1 MTSKTECDNIK
12 TVMLDN
18 NNVTGNSNYWVGHSL
33 KNIFGNKV
41 ESYILGEHV
50 IQISNRAFYE
60 CSGMTSI
67 TIGNNVTII
76 GDYAFY
82 GCSGLTSITIPG
94 SVTCIGNYAFYYSPN
109 LTSVIS
115 EIEEP
120 FMFGS
125 SAFSRIASTC
135 TLIVPYGTKDAY
147 IATGWTTD
155 VFKGGIVEAPY
166 NPASKNKLTITDAE
180 VCKGKQTTLPVNMN
194 NTESITALQFE
205 VSLPEGV
212 AISKCQL
219 TERKGEDHTV
229 SYKKLSNGNYQV
241 TAISLS
247 KANFGGTAGALL
259 NLTLDVDEGV
269 TADDYTISLTN
280 IELTTVNTQAVNPAD
295 VSATLTVSDVKIAD
309 ADGNG
314 KVSITDAVAIVSYIL
329 GDDMDGFVAAAAD
342 VDGNGKITITDAV
355 AVVDMIL
362 SGSASAKMRVEM
374 DEEMLDPQ

>member
-1 MTSKTECDNIK
+1 M
-12 TVMLDN
+12 VL
-18 NNVTGNSNYWVGHSL
+18 
-33 KNIFGNKV
+33 
-41 ESYILGEHV
+41 
-50 IQISNRAFYE
+50 Q
-60 CSGMTSI
+60 
-67 TIGNNVTII
+67 
-76 GDYAFY
+76 
-82 GCSGLTSITIPG
+82 P
-94 SVTCIGNYAFYYSPN
+94 
-109 LTSVIS
+109 
-115 EIEEP
+115 
-120 FMFGS
+120 

-229 SYKKLSNGNYQV
+229 SYKKLPNGNYQV

-247 KANFGGTAGALL
+247 KANFDGTAGALL

-280 IELTTVNTQAVNPAD
+280 IELTTANTQAVNPAD

-329 GDDMDGFVAAAAD
+329 GDGMAGFVAAAAD

>member
-1 MTSKTECDNIK
+1 
-12 TVMLDN
+12 MLDN

-94 SVTCIGNYAFYYSPN
+94 SVTCIGDYAFYYSPN

-120 FMFGS
+120 FMFSS

-166 NPASKNKLTITDAE
+166 NPASKNKQTITDAE

-212 AISKCQL
+212 AIPKCQL
-219 TERKGEDHTV
+219 TERH
-229 SYKKLSNGNYQV
+229 
-241 TAISLS
+241 
-247 KANFGGTAGALL
+247 
-259 NLTLDVDEGV
+259 EG
-269 TADDYTISLTN
+269 
-280 IELTTVNTQAVNPAD
+280 
-295 VSATLTVSDVKIAD
+295 
-309 ADGNG
+309 
-314 KVSITDAVAIVSYIL
+314 
-329 GDDMDGFVAAAAD
+329 
-342 VDGNGKITITDAV
+342 
-355 AVVDMIL
+355 
-362 SGSASAKMRVEM
+362 R
-374 DEEMLDPQ
+374 

>member
-1 MTSKTECDNIK
+1 
-12 TVMLDN
+12 
-18 NNVTGNSNYWVGHSL
+18 
-33 KNIFGNKV
+33 
-41 ESYILGEHV
+41 
-50 IQISNRAFYE
+50 
-60 CSGMTSI
+60 MTSI

-94 SVTCIGNYAFYYSPN
+94 SVTCIGDYAFYYSPN

-155 VFKGGIVEAPY
+155 VFKGSIVEAPY

-219 TERKGEDHTV
+219 TERH
-229 SYKKLSNGNYQV
+229 
-241 TAISLS
+241 
-247 KANFGGTAGALL
+247 
-259 NLTLDVDEGV
+259 EG
-269 TADDYTISLTN
+269 
-280 IELTTVNTQAVNPAD
+280 
-295 VSATLTVSDVKIAD
+295 
-309 ADGNG
+309 
-314 KVSITDAVAIVSYIL
+314 
-329 GDDMDGFVAAAAD
+329 
-342 VDGNGKITITDAV
+342 
-355 AVVDMIL
+355 
-362 SGSASAKMRVEM
+362 R
-374 DEEMLDPQ
+374 